1 MSTAIDAVD
10 IPTGPGS
17 VAGAPGLPANF
28 GETFTSSFVDIGGLR
43 LHTVIGGSGPAVLLL
58 CGWPQTWYAW
68 RLLMPAL
75 ARDFTVV
82 VPDPRGVG
90 LSDMPEGG
98 YDTGTLAQDMVELME
113 ALGHKRFA
121 VVGHDVGMWTGYAMA
136 ADHPER
142 VERLALAE
150 ALIPGLTDSP
160 PLFAGHDVVNRLWH
174 FTFNRLPELNEMLVA
189 GREQLFFGWQFA
201 AKAATPL
208 PSYAVDRYIEALA
221 SSPQALHASFGPYRA
236 LDTTIEQNRRRRERR
251 LPMPVLT
258 IAGERST
265 GALIETTIGPVAEAV
280 HAHLSLVD
288 CGHFPAEEAP
298 EETLAALTDFLAP
311 YLESATQG

>member
-1 MSTAIDAVD
+1 M
-10 IPTGPGS
+10 
-17 VAGAPGLPANF
+17 
-28 GETFTSSFVDIGGLR
+28 
-43 LHTVIGGSGPAVLLL
+43 
-58 CGWPQTWYAW
+58 
-68 RLLMPAL
+68 
-75 ARDFTVV
+75 
-82 VPDPRGVG
+82 
-90 LSDMPEGG
+90 
-98 YDTGTLAQDMVELME
+98 
-113 ALGHKRFA
+113 
-121 VVGHDVGMWTGYAMA
+121 
-136 ADHPER
+136 
-142 VERLALAE
+142 
-150 ALIPGLTDSP
+150 
-160 PLFAGHDVVNRLWH
+160 VNRLWH

-298 EETLAALTDFLAP
+298 EETLAALTDFLVP
-311 YLESATQG
+311 YLEASNSKG